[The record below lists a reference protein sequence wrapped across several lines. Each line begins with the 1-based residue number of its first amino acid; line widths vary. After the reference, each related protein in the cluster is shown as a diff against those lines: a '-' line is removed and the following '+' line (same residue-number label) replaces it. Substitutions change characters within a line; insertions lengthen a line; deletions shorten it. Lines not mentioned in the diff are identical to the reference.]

1 LLPSFLLPTPLPP
14 TAHSNPQARAYRLLY
29 RIPLVFVYVVGAL
42 ISLASLGLIRA
53 SLARRT
59 ASLHRW
65 CAGILARLNVRVTVA
80 GTPPAA
86 GIIVSNH
93 LSYLDIFLA
102 SAAVPCVFVSKKE
115 VRSYPLIG
123 QAAALTGTIF
133 IDRDRS
139 ARLQSIGAELEDT
152 LRAGIPVCFF
162 PEGTTSNGASVLRFH
177 AALFAPAVRLHVPI
191 TATGITYSLP
201 EGGDPAELVAYWG
214 DMKMLPHIFRF
225 LTLPRINATIRFAP
239 ESYLGD
245 HGEPLAAARAAA
257 NRAHTIVEGLRQPLT
272 ADDANARE

>member
-1 LLPSFLLPTPLPP
+1 M
-14 TAHSNPQARAYRLLY
+14 
-29 RIPLVFVYVVGAL
+29 
-42 ISLASLGLIRA
+42 ISLAFLGLIRA

-65 CAGILARLNVRVTVA
+65 CAGLLARLNVRVNVIGA
-80 GTPPAA
+80 PPAS

-162 PEGTTSNGASVLRFH
+162 PEGTTSDGAGVLRFH

-191 TATGITYSLP
+191 TPTGITYSLP
-201 EGGDPAELVAYWG
+201 DGGDPSQLVAYWG
-214 DMKMLPHIFRF
+214 EMKMLPHIFGL
-225 LTLPRINATIRFAP
+225 LTLPRIDATICFAP
-239 ESYLGD
+239 ESFFAEG
-245 HGEPLAAARAAA
+245 GEPLAAARVAA
-257 NRAHTIVEGLRQPLT
+257 NRAHGIVEGLRTPLT
-272 ADDANARE
+272 AASDSQPAT